1 MLHQI
6 DENKTSMVTKLLK
19 HWQAG
24 EVAEK
29 AWLSDYCGSRYDQLL
44 EIHGCLK
51 TLFTCDQ
58 HIVYGWVTSQNK
70 AFDGKTPLDV
80 MLHEADGISQ
90 IVHYLRIAIQ
100 R

>member
-6 DENKTSMVTKLLK
+6 DENKTSMVAKLLK
-19 HWQAG
+19 HWHAG

-51 TLFTCDQ
+51 TLFPNDL
-58 HIVYGWVTSQNK
+58 HIVNGWVTSQNK
-70 AFDGKTPLDV
+70 AFDGRAPLDV
-80 MLHEADGISQ
+80 MLHEADGISH
-90 IVHYLRIAIQ
+90 VLHYLRSAMQ